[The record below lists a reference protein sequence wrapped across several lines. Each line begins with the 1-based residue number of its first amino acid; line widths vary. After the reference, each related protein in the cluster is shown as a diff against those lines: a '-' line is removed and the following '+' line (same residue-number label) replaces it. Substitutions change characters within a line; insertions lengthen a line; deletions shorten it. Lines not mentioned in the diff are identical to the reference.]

1 MNFERVFAV
10 AQREWRE
17 ILRDRIYFLLAFLLP
32 VMLMLVFG
40 YGMSQDIENIAFAVV
55 DEDRTP
61 LSRDYAH
68 HFIESRYFSFQG
80 YLPSANAADRLLAE
94 RKLRVV
100 IVIGPR
106 FEQQLLA
113 GRSGQVQTLI
123 DGTFTTS
130 TRTIQAYVE
139 AINLA
144 ASTSIQT
151 GYLARRLGLPLER
164 AAGLLHPVVLDVR
177 YLYNQEVRSIW
188 SVAPGLIMMILM
200 LVPPLLM
207 ALSVVREKETG
218 AIYNVCTSTIT
229 RAEFLTGKLL
239 PSVTISGINAGILWL
254 LATLYFH
261 TPFKGSFLFFA
272 FATLLYILCTTS
284 LGLLISLL
292 VRTQQAAMI
301 ISLVMSII
309 VSIQFSGLITPVSSL
324 SGGNYAIAHAFPAM
338 YYNAV
343 VKGAF
348 LKAVGLDVLWP
359 QLLLFVLYATAV
371 FFLCYLLFHKRT
383 RT

>member
-1 MNFERVFAV
+1 MNLERVFAV

-55 DEDRTP
+55 DEDHTP
-61 LSRDYAH
+61 TSRDYAH
-68 HFIESRYFSFQG
+68 HFIESRYFSFKG
-80 YLPSANAADRLLAE
+80 YLPNANAADRLLAE

-100 IVIGPR
+100 VVIGPR
-106 FEQQLLA
+106 FEQELLD
-113 GRSGQVQTLI
+113 GRSGRVQTLI

-139 AINLA
+139 AINQA
-144 ASTSIQT
+144 ASTEMRT

-164 AAGLLHPVVLDVR
+164 AAGLLRPVTLEVR

-218 AIYNVCTSTIT
+218 AIYNVYASTVT
-229 RAEFLTGKLL
+229 RGEFLVGKLA
-239 PSVTISGINAGILWL
+239 PNVAIGVVNAAVLWMI
-254 LATLYFH
+254 AVFYFRA
-261 TPFKGSFLFFA
+261 PFKGSLACFA
-272 FATLLYILCTTS
+272 AGTLLY
-284 LGLLISLL
+284 L
-292 VRTQQAAMI
+292 V
-301 ISLVMSII
+301 
-309 VSIQFSGLITPVSSL
+309 
-324 SGGNYAIAHAFPAM
+324 
-338 YYNAV
+338 
-343 VKGAF
+343 
-348 LKAVGLDVLWP
+348 
-359 QLLLFVLYATAV
+359 
-371 FFLCYLLFHKRT
+371 FHKRT

>member
-1 MNFERVFAV
+1 MNPRRVMAL

-17 ILRDRIYFLLAFLLP
+17 IVRDRIYFLLAFLLP

-55 DEDRTP
+55 DEDHTP

-68 HFIESRYFSFQG
+68 HFIESRYFSFKG
-80 YLPSANAADRLLAE
+80 YLPDADAADRLLAQ
-94 RKLRVV
+94 RKLRMVV
-100 IVIGPR
+100 VIGPR
-106 FEQQLLA
+106 FAEQLRT
-113 GRSGQVQTLI
+113 GRAAQVQTLI

-144 ASTSIQT
+144 ANMEVRS
-151 GYLARRLGLPLER
+151 GNLARRLGLPPQRVAE
-164 AAGLLHPVVLDVR
+164 LLQPVVLEVR
-177 YLYNQEVRSIW
+177 YLYNQEARSIW
-188 SVAPGLIMMILM
+188 SVAPGLIMLILM

-218 AIYNVCTSTIT
+218 AIYNVYSSTIT
-229 RAEFLTGKLL
+229 RAEFLIGKLL
-239 PSVTISGINAGILWL
+239 PSVAISCINAVVLWL
-254 LATLYFH
+254 LATLYFGA
-261 TPFKGSFLFFA
+261 PFKGSLVFFSA
-272 FATLLYILCTTS
+272 ATLLYILCTTA

-309 VSIQFSGLITPVSSL
+309 VSIQFSGLITPVSTL

-348 LKAVGLDVLWP
+348 LKAVGFGVLWP
-359 QLLLFVLYATAV
+359 QLLVFALYATAV
-371 FFLCYLLFHKRT
+371 FALCYLLFRKRT
-383 RT
+383 RA

>member
-1 MNFERVFAV
+1 MNLTRVFTV

-55 DEDRTP
+55 DEDHTQM
-61 LSRDYAH
+61 SRDYAH
-68 HFIESRYFSFQG
+68 HYIESRYFSFKG
-80 YLPSANAADRLLAE
+80 YLPDAEAADRLLAK
-94 RKLRVV
+94 RKRRLGLPPSRVAEQLR
-100 IVIGPR
+100 
-106 FEQQLLA
+106 A
-113 GRSGQVQTLI
+113 GRAAQVQTLI

-130 TRTIQAYVE
+130 TRTIQAYIE

-144 ASTSIQT
+144 ANANIRG
-151 GYLARRLGLPLER
+151 GYVARRLGLPPSRVAELLNPVQLE
-164 AAGLLHPVVLDVR
+164 VR

-188 SVAPGLIMMILM
+188 AVAPGLIMLILM

-218 AIYNVCTSTIT
+218 AIYNVCSSTIT
-229 RAEFLTGKLL
+229 RAEYLTGKLL
-239 PSVTISGINAGILWL
+239 PSVAISCVNAVILWL
-254 LATLYFH
+254 LATRYFGA
-261 TPFKGSFLFFA
+261 PFKGSLLFFGVS
-272 FATLLYILCTTS
+272 TLLYILCTTA

-301 ISLVMSII
+301 IAVVMSII
-309 VSIQFSGLITPVSSL
+309 VSIQFSGLITPVSAL
-324 SGGNYAIAHAFPAM
+324 TDANYAFAHAFPAM
-338 YYNAV
+338 YYNTM

-348 LKAVGLDVLWP
+348 LKAIGFEVLWP
-359 QLLLFVLYATAV
+359 QLLIFVFYAIALFLV
-371 FFLCYLLFHKRT
+371 CHRLFRKRT
-383 RT
+383 RA

>member
-1 MNFERVFAV
+1 
-10 AQREWRE
+10 
-17 ILRDRIYFLLAFLLP
+17 
-32 VMLMLVFG
+32 
-40 YGMSQDIENIAFAVV
+40 
-55 DEDRTP
+55 
-61 LSRDYAH
+61 
-68 HFIESRYFSFQG
+68 
-80 YLPSANAADRLLAE
+80 
-94 RKLRVV
+94 
-100 IVIGPR
+100 
-106 FEQQLLA
+106 
-113 GRSGQVQTLI
+113 
-123 DGTFTTS
+123 
-130 TRTIQAYVE
+130 
-139 AINLA
+139 
-144 ASTSIQT
+144 
-151 GYLARRLGLPLER
+151 
-164 AAGLLHPVVLDVR
+164 
-177 YLYNQEVRSIW
+177 
-188 SVAPGLIMMILM
+188 
-200 LVPPLLM
+200 M

-239 PSVTISGINAGILWL
+239 PSISISCINAGILWL
-254 LATLYFH
+254 LATWYFG
-261 TPFKGSFLFFA
+261 TPFKGSLLFFA
-272 FATLLYILCTTS
+272 AATLLYVLCTTG

-292 VRTQQAAMI
+292 VSTQQAAMI

-371 FFLCYLLFHKRT
+371 FFLCYLVFHKRT

>member
-1 MNFERVFAV
+1 MNLTRVFTV

-55 DEDRTP
+55 DEDHTQM
-61 LSRDYAH
+61 SRDYAH
-68 HFIESRYFSFQG
+68 HFIESRYFSFKG
-80 YLPSANAADRLLAE
+80 YLPDAEAADRLLAK

-106 FEQQLLA
+106 FAEQLRA
-113 GRSGQVQTLI
+113 GRAAQVQTLI

-144 ASTSIQT
+144 ANANIRG
-151 GYLARRLGLPLER
+151 GYLARRLGLAPERVADLLRPVQLE
-164 AAGLLHPVVLDVR
+164 VR

-188 SVAPGLIMMILM
+188 AVAPGLIMLILM

-218 AIYNVCTSTIT
+218 AIYNVCSSTIT
-229 RAEFLTGKLL
+229 RAEYLTGKLL
-239 PSVTISGINAGILWL
+239 PSVAISCVNAVILWL
-254 LATLYFH
+254 LATRYFGA
-261 TPFKGSFLFFA
+261 PFKGSLFF
-272 FATLLYILCTTS
+272 FGVSTLLYILCTTA

-301 ISLVMSII
+301 ISVVMSII

-324 SGGNYAIAHAFPAM
+324 TDANYAFAHAFPAM
-338 YYNAV
+338 YYNTM

-348 LKAVGLDVLWP
+348 LKAIGFEVLWP
-359 QLLLFVLYATAV
+359 QLLIFVCYAIAV
-371 FFLCYLLFHKRT
+371 FLVCHRLFRKRT
-383 RT
+383 RA

>member
-1 MNFERVFAV
+1 MNFERVYAV

-55 DEDRTP
+55 DEDHTP
-61 LSRDYAH
+61 TSRDYAH
-68 HFIESRYFSFQG
+68 HFIESRYFSFKG
-80 YLPSANAADRLLAE
+80 YLPNANAADRLLAE

-100 IVIGPR
+100 VVIGPR
-106 FEQQLLA
+106 FEQELLA
-113 GRSGQVQTLI
+113 GRAGRVQTLI

-139 AINLA
+139 AINQA
-144 ASTSIQT
+144 ASAEMRT
-151 GYLARRLGLPLER
+151 GYLARRLGLPIER
-164 AAGLLHPVVLDVR
+164 AAGLLRPVTLEVR

-239 PSVTISGINAGILWL
+239 PSISISCMNAGILWL
-254 LATLYFH
+254 LATWYFR
-261 TPFKGSFLFFA
+261 TPFKGSIAFFA
-272 FATLLYILCTTS
+272 VATLLYILCTTS

-348 LKAVGLDVLWP
+348 LKAVGLEVLWP
-359 QLLLFVLYATAV
+359 QLLLFVLYASVA
-371 FFLCYLLFHKRT
+371 FLVCYLVFHKRT

>member
-1 MNFERVFAV
+1 MIIARVLAV

-17 ILRDRIYFLLAFLLP
+17 IRRDHIYFLLAFLLP

-40 YGMSQDIENIAFAVV
+40 YGMSQDIENVAFAVV

-61 LSRDYAH
+61 MSRDYAH
-68 HFIESRYFSFQG
+68 HFIESRYFSFKG
-80 YLPSANAADRLLAE
+80 YLSDADAADRLLAQ

-100 IVIGPR
+100 VVIGPR
-106 FEQQLLA
+106 FAEQLRA
-113 GRSGQVQTLI
+113 GRAAQVQTLI

-144 ASTSIQT
+144 ANAELRA
-151 GYLARRLGLPLER
+151 GFLARRLGLPPER
-164 AAGLLHPVVLDVR
+164 VAELLRPVVLDVR

-188 SVAPGLIMMILM
+188 SVAPGLIMLILM

-218 AIYNVCTSTIT
+218 AIYNVCSSTIT
-229 RAEFLTGKLL
+229 RAEFLVGKLL
-239 PSVTISGINAGILWL
+239 PSIAISCANAIILWL
-254 LATLYFH
+254 LATWYFGA
-261 TPFKGSFLFFA
+261 PFKGSMLFFSV
-272 FATLLYILCTTS
+272 ATLLYILCTTA

-309 VSIQFSGLITPVSSL
+309 VSIQFSGLITPVSAL
-324 SGGNYAIAHAFPAM
+324 TGGNYAIAHAFPAM
-338 YYNAV
+338 YYQAV

-348 LKAVGLDVLWP
+348 LKAVGFAVMWP
-359 QLLLFVLYATAV
+359 QLLLFALYATVA
-371 FFLCYLLFHKRT
+371 FLLCHLLFRKRT

>member
-1 MNFERVFAV
+1 MKLARVLAV
-10 AQREWRE
+10 AQREWQE
-17 ILRDRIYFLLAFLLP
+17 IVRDRIYFLLAFLLP

-40 YGMSQDIENIAFAVV
+40 YGMSQDIENIAVAVV

-61 LSRDYAH
+61 MSRDYAH

-80 YLPSANAADRLLAE
+80 YLNDADAANRLLAE

-106 FEQQLLA
+106 FAEDLLA
-113 GRSGQVQTLI
+113 GRVSRVQTLI
-123 DGTFTTS
+123 DGTFITS

-144 ASTSIQT
+144 ASSEIRA
-151 GYLARRLGLPLER
+151 GFLARRLGLPPER
-164 AAGLLHPVVLDVR
+164 AASLLHPVKLEVR

-188 SVAPGLIMMILM
+188 TVAPGLIMLILM

-218 AIYNVCTSTIT
+218 AIYNVRSSTIT
-229 RAEFLTGKLL
+229 RAEFLAGKLL
-239 PSVTISGINAGILWL
+239 PSIAISAVNAGILWL
-254 LATLYFH
+254 LATWYFH
-261 TPFKGSFLFFA
+261 TPFKGSLVFFVG
-272 FATLLYILCTTS
+272 ATLLYILCTTG

-292 VRTQQAAMI
+292 VSTQQAALI
-301 ISLVMSII
+301 ISVVMSII

-324 SGGNYAIAHAFPAM
+324 TGGNFAIAHAFPAM
-338 YYNAV
+338 YYYAV

-359 QLLLFVLYATAV
+359 QLAFFVLHAGIV
-371 FFLCYLLFHKRT
+371 FTLCYLLFRKRT

>member
-1 MNFERVFAV
+1 MNLARVFTV

-55 DEDRTP
+55 DEDHTP
-61 LSRDYAH
+61 MSRDYAH
-68 HFIESRYFSFQG
+68 HFIESRYFSFKG
-80 YLPSANAADRLLAE
+80 YLPDAGAADRLLAR
-94 RKLRVV
+94 RKLRMV

-106 FEQQLLA
+106 FAEQLRG
-113 GRSGQVQTLI
+113 GRTARIQTLI

-144 ASTSIQT
+144 ANAEIRAGQ
-151 GYLARRLGLPLER
+151 LARRLGLPPQR
-164 AAGLLHPVVLDVR
+164 VAALMQPVVLDVR

-188 SVAPGLIMMILM
+188 AVAPGLIMLILM

-218 AIYNVCTSTIT
+218 AIYNVCSSTIT
-229 RAEFLTGKLL
+229 RAEYLTGKLL
-239 PSVTISGINAGILWL
+239 PSVAISCINAVILWL
-254 LATLYFH
+254 LATLYFGA
-261 TPFKGSFLFFA
+261 PFKGSLVFFA
-272 FATLLYILCTTS
+272 VATLLYILCTTA

-309 VSIQFSGLITPVSSL
+309 VSIQFSGLITPVSAL
-324 SGGNYAIAHAFPAM
+324 AGANYAFAHAFPAM
-338 YYNAV
+338 YYNAM

-348 LKAVGLDVLWP
+348 LKAVGFEVLWP
-359 QLLLFVLYATAV
+359 QLLVFVLYASAV
-371 FFLCYLLFHKRT
+371 FFMCYLLFRKRT

>member
-1 MNFERVFAV
+1 MNFTRVFAV

-68 HFIESRYFSFQG
+68 HFIESRYFSFKG
-80 YLPSANAADRLLAE
+80 YLPDADAADRLLTQ

-106 FEQQLLA
+106 FAEELRA
-113 GRSGQVQTLI
+113 GRIGRVQTLI
-123 DGTFTTS
+123 DGTFTAS

-144 ASTSIQT
+144 ASTGIRA
-151 GYLARRLGLPLER
+151 GYLARRLGLPHAR
-164 AAGLLHPVVLDVR
+164 VVALLQPVVLDVR

-188 SVAPGLIMMILM
+188 SVAPGLIMLILM

-239 PSVTISGINAGILWL
+239 PSVSISCINAGILWL
-254 LATLYFH
+254 LATLYFN
-261 TPFKGSFLFFA
+261 TPFKGSLLFFA
-272 FATLLYILCTTS
+272 LATLLYILCTTA

-309 VSIQFSGLITPVSSL
+309 VSIQFSGLITPVSAL
-324 SGGNYAIAHAFPAM
+324 GGGNYAIAHAFPAM
-338 YYNAV
+338 YYTTV

-348 LKAVGLDVLWP
+348 LKAVGFEVLWP
-359 QLLLFVLYATAV
+359 ELLLFAAYATV
-371 FFLCYLLFHKRT
+371 LFLLCHLLFRKRN

>member
-1 MNFERVFAV
+1 MNFARVFTV

-61 LSRDYAH
+61 MSRDYAH
-68 HFIESRYFSFQG
+68 HFIESRYFSFKG
-80 YLPSANAADRLLAE
+80 YLADADAADRLLAQ

-106 FEQQLLA
+106 FAEQLSA
-113 GRSGQVQTLI
+113 GRAAQVQTLI

-130 TRTIQAYVE
+130 TRTIQAYTE

-144 ASTSIQT
+144 ANTEIRT

-164 AAGLLHPVVLDVR
+164 VADLLHPVVLDVR

-188 SVAPGLIMMILM
+188 SVAPGLIMLILM

-218 AIYNVCTSTIT
+218 AIYNVCSSTIT
-229 RAEFLTGKLL
+229 RAEFLVGKLL
-239 PSVTISGINAGILWL
+239 PSVTISCINAGILWL

-261 TPFKGSFLFFA
+261 TPFKGSLVFFA
-272 FATLLYILCTTS
+272 VATLLYILCTTA

-309 VSIQFSGLITPVSSL
+309 VSIQFSGLITPVSAL
-324 SGGNYAIAHAFPAM
+324 SGGNYVIAHAFPAM

-348 LKAVGLDVLWP
+348 LKAVGFEVLWP
-359 QLLLFVLYATAV
+359 QLLVFALYAIAV
-371 FFLCYLLFHKRT
+371 FSLCHLLFRKRT

>member
-1 MNFERVFAV
+1 MNLERVFAV
-10 AQREWRE
+10 AHREWRE

-55 DEDRTP
+55 DEDHTP
-61 LSRDYAH
+61 MSRDYAY
-68 HFIESRYFSFQG
+68 HFIESRYFAFKG
-80 YLPSANAADRLLAE
+80 YLPDAEAADRLLAQ

-106 FEQQLLA
+106 FAEQLRA
-113 GRSGQVQTLI
+113 ARAAQVQTLI

-144 ASTSIQT
+144 ANADIRAGQ
-151 GYLARRLGLPLER
+151 LARRLGLAPQRVAE
-164 AAGLLHPVVLDVR
+164 LLHPVQLEVR

-188 SVAPGLIMMILM
+188 SVAPGLIMLILM

-218 AIYNVCTSTIT
+218 AIYNVCSSTIT

-239 PSVTISGINAGILWL
+239 PSVAISCINAVILWL
-254 LATLYFH
+254 LATLYFGA
-261 TPFKGSFLFFA
+261 PFKGSLAFFA
-272 FATLLYILCTTS
+272 TASLLYILCTTA

-324 SGGNYAIAHAFPAM
+324 SGANYAFAHAFPAM
-338 YYNAV
+338 YYNAM

-348 LKAVGLDVLWP
+348 LKAIGFGVLWP
-359 QLLLFVLYATAV
+359 QLLVFVFYAATV
-371 FFLCYLLFHKRT
+371 FFLCYLLFRKRT

>member
-1 MNFERVFAV
+1 MNFARVFAV

-61 LSRDYAH
+61 ASRDYAH
-68 HFIESRYFSFQG
+68 QFIASRYFAFKG
-80 YLPSANAADRLLAE
+80 YLPDADAADRLLAQ
-94 RKLRVV
+94 RRLRVV

-106 FEQQLLA
+106 FAEQLRT
-113 GRSGQVQTLI
+113 GRTAQVQTLI

-139 AINLA
+139 AINQA
-144 ASTSIQT
+144 ANVGIRA
-151 GYLARRLGLPLER
+151 GYLARRLGLPLEQVAR
-164 AAGLLHPVVLDVR
+164 LLHPVVLDVR

-188 SVAPGLIMMILM
+188 SVAPGLIMLILM

-218 AIYNVCTSTIT
+218 AIYNVCSSTIT
-229 RAEFLTGKLL
+229 RAEYLAGKLL
-239 PSVTISGINAGILWL
+239 PSVGISCANAGILWL
-254 LATLYFH
+254 LAILYFN
-261 TPFKGSFLFFA
+261 TPFKGSLLFFA
-272 FATLLYILCTTS
+272 VATLLYILCTTA

-309 VSIQFSGLITPVSSL
+309 VAIQFSGLITPVSAL

-348 LKAVGLDVLWP
+348 LKAIGFDVLWP
-359 QLLLFVLYATAV
+359 QLLVFAAYAIAV
-371 FFLCYLLFHKRT
+371 FFLCHLLFRKRT

>member
-1 MNFERVFAV
+1 
-10 AQREWRE
+10 
-17 ILRDRIYFLLAFLLP
+17 
-32 VMLMLVFG
+32 LV
-40 YGMSQDIENIAFAVV
+40 V
-55 DEDRTP
+55 
-61 LSRDYAH
+61 
-68 HFIESRYFSFQG
+68 
-80 YLPSANAADRLLAE
+80 
-94 RKLRVV
+94 
-100 IVIGPR
+100 VIGPR

-139 AINLA
+139 AINQA
-144 ASTSIQT
+144 ASSSLQA
-151 GYLARRLGLPLER
+151 GYLARRLGLPPER
-164 AAGLLHPVVLDVR
+164 AASLLRPVTLEVR

-229 RAEFLTGKLL
+229 RAEFLAGKLL
-239 PSVTISGINAGILWL
+239 PSISISCINAAILWL
-254 LATLYFH
+254 LATWYFH
-261 TPFKGSFLFFA
+261 TPFKGSLAFFA
-272 FATLLYILCTTS
+272 AATLLYVLCTTS

-324 SGGNYAIAHAFPAM
+324 SGGNWAIAHAFPAM

-359 QLLLFVLYATAV
+359 QLLVFALYASAA
-371 FFLCYLLFHKRT
+371 FLVCYLVFHKRT

>member
-1 MNFERVFAV
+1 MNFARVFAV

-40 YGMSQDIENIAFAVV
+40 YGMSQNIENIAFAVV

-68 HFIESRYFSFQG
+68 HFIESRYFSFKG
-80 YLPSANAADRLLAE
+80 YLPDADAADRMLAQ

-100 IVIGPR
+100 IVIGPN
-106 FEQQLLA
+106 FAEQLSA
-113 GRSGQVQTLI
+113 GRTATVQTLI
-123 DGTFTTS
+123 DGTFTAS

-144 ASTSIQT
+144 ASTSIRA
-151 GYLARRLGLPLER
+151 GYLARRLGLPHAR
-164 AAGLLHPVVLDVR
+164 VAAMLQPAVLDVR

-188 SVAPGLIMMILM
+188 SVAPGLIMLILM

-239 PSVTISGINAGILWL
+239 PSVTISCINAGILWL
-254 LATLYFH
+254 LATSYFG
-261 TPFKGSFLFFA
+261 TPFKGSLAFFA
-272 FATLLYILCTTS
+272 AATLLYILCTTA

-309 VSIQFSGLITPVSSL
+309 VSIQFSGLITPVSAL

-338 YYNAV
+338 YYNTV

-348 LKAVGLDVLWP
+348 LKAVGFEVLWP
-359 QLLLFVLYATAV
+359 ELLLFTLYAIAL
-371 FFLCYLLFHKRT
+371 FFLCHLLFRKRT

>member
-1 MNFERVFAV
+1 MNFARVFAV

-40 YGMSQDIENIAFAVV
+40 YGMSQNIENIAFAVV

-61 LSRDYAH
+61 HSRDYAH
-68 HFIESRYFSFQG
+68 HFIESRYFSFKG
-80 YLPSANAADRLLAE
+80 YLPDADAADRLLAQ

-100 IVIGPR
+100 IVIGPS
-106 FEQQLLA
+106 FAEQLSA
-113 GRSGQVQTLI
+113 GRTATVQTLI
-123 DGTFTTS
+123 DGTFTAS

-144 ASTSIQT
+144 ASTSIRA
-151 GYLARRLGLPLER
+151 GYLARRLGLPHAR
-164 AAGLLHPVVLDVR
+164 VAAMLQPVVLDVR

-188 SVAPGLIMMILM
+188 SVAPGLIMLILM

-229 RAEFLTGKLL
+229 RAEFLAGKLL
-239 PSVTISGINAGILWL
+239 PSVTISCINAGILWL
-254 LATLYFH
+254 LATRYFG
-261 TPFKGSFLFFA
+261 TPFKGSLVFFA
-272 FATLLYILCTTS
+272 AATLLYILCTTA

-309 VSIQFSGLITPVSSL
+309 VSIQFSGLITPVSAL
-324 SGGNYAIAHAFPAM
+324 SGGNFAIAHAFPAM
-338 YYNAV
+338 YYNTV

-348 LKAVGLDVLWP
+348 LKAVGFEVLWP
-359 QLLLFVLYATAV
+359 ELLLFTLYAVAL
-371 FFLCYLLFHKRT
+371 FILCHLLFRKRT